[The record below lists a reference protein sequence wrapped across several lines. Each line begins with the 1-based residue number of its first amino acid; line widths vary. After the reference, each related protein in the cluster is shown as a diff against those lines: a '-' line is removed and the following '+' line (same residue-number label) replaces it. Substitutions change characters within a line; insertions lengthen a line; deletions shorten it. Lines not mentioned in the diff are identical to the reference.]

1 MPRLFCILR
10 KYPINS
16 LKLEIFMSFDNY
28 KFVLKTCASS
38 ENEVTGEDIDLEDRF
53 ECDLKG
59 VNLKKGVRL
68 ISPKKK
74 EWKQYGIE
82 ELIYPDFNFTV
93 IEVHKD
99 GVVLKTSFMYSSY
112 TSQFKI
118 SFAEPK
124 HSETFWFGRYSYS
137 FTLTLEKR

>member
-1 MPRLFCILR
+1 
-10 KYPINS
+10 
-16 LKLEIFMSFDNY
+16 MSFDNY

-59 VNLKKGVRL
+59 VNLKEGVTL
-68 ISPKKK
+68 FSPRKE

-82 ELIYPDFNFTV
+82 KLIFPDFNFKV
-93 IEVHKD
+93 LEVHKD
-99 GVVLKTSFMYSSY
+99 GVVLETSFQYNSYS
-112 TSQFKI
+112 SQFKI

-124 HSETFWFGRYSYS
+124 HSESFWFGRYSYS
-137 FTLTLEKR
+137 YELTFVKR

>member
-1 MPRLFCILR
+1 
-10 KYPINS
+10 
-16 LKLEIFMSFDNY
+16 MSFDNY

-59 VNLKKGVRL
+59 VNLKEGITL
-68 ISPKKK
+68 FSPRKE

-82 ELIYPDFNFTV
+82 KLIFPDFNFKV
-93 IEVHKD
+93 LEVHKD
-99 GVVLKTSFMYSSY
+99 GVVLETSFQYSSY
-112 TSQFKI
+112 SSQFKI
-118 SFAEPK
+118 SYSKSK
-124 HSETFWFGRYSYS
+124 HSESFWFGRYSYS

>member
-1 MPRLFCILR
+1 
-10 KYPINS
+10 
-16 LKLEIFMSFDNY
+16 MSFDNY

-59 VNLKKGVRL
+59 VNLKEGVKL
-68 ISPKKK
+68 FSPRKE

-82 ELIYPDFNFTV
+82 KLIFPDFNFKV
-93 IEVHKD
+93 LEVHKD
-99 GVVLKTSFMYSSY
+99 GVVLQRSFAYSSSY
-112 TSQFKI
+112 NPQFKI

-124 HSETFWFGRYSYS
+124 HSESFWFGRYSYS
-137 FTLTLEKR
+137 YELTFVKR